1 MHICALLKVKKLY
14 PPHNLN
20 TREKILGGSILFS
33 AVKSVYFL
41 RAPFKLNIYFRSN
54 TTLLSDGK
62 VMYMFMDEHGYGR
75 R

>member
-1 MHICALLKVKKLY
+1 MCPFESKKTLPTTQLEY
-14 PPHNLN
+14 KG
-20 TREKILGGSILFS
+20 KILGGPILFS

-62 VMYMFMDEHGYGR
+62 VTYMFMDEHGYGR